1 MIPEW
6 SQNHLRMFPSAA
18 AAAAETR
25 SACKASRSPDGW
37 PKANWGRRVRPVRLL
52 GLPLAAVAAAAAVDK
67 RTDQPTAQPTA
78 WPTSLTMPLY
88 CVRCVDRFL
97 PHPRCLLELLLQ
109 RSCPLRLF
117 LTCVLP
123 WLRSSLGCAQ
133 LRLVKAV
140 LDLFCAHAAKA
151 LERLPCVWRL
161 RWAPRGT
168 PWLRRRAP

>member
-6 SQNHLRMFPSAA
+6 SQNHLRMFPSAAAA

-78 WPTSLTMPLY
+78 WPTYLTMPLHN
-88 CVRCVDRFL
+88 VRCVERFL
-97 PHPRCLLELLLQ
+97 PDPRCLLELLLQ
-109 RSCPLRLF
+109 RNCP
-117 LTCVLP
+117 
-123 WLRSSLGCAQ
+123 LRSSLGCAQ

>member
-78 WPTSLTMPLY
+78 WPTYLTMPLHN
-88 CVRCVDRFL
+88 VRCVDSFL
-97 PHPRCLLELLLQ
+97 PDPRCLLELLLQ

-123 WLRSSLGCAQ
+123 WLRSFLGCAQ

-151 LERLPCVWRL
+151 SGQLPCLWRL
-161 RWAPRGT
+161 RWGPRGT